1 MEHAWSLEPQLT
13 HSPASSGLSAS
24 LRWALS
30 CLLTAPWHPGP
41 TRPPSFHR
49 CPMTTAMAWSCWPG
63 KVCFS
68 PSFLPPAGTSPLHE
82 YRTEPGHKWPSL
94 PTVQGWQ
101 HHGVLQ
107 GWETRPS
114 SPPDQALSTSWQRM
128 KTFGGHH
135 GPRARKAG
143 PGPVFDWGILP
154 WSGPTTTCPHRV
166 GPQAMCEN
174 LCTSIPEGAW
184 EERAKQK
191 IKNIQK
197 CCHDKSRDRLQK
209 KRKFYVL
216 VSLRVYPAFWT
227 RDLEF
232 ILH

>member
-1 MEHAWSLEPQLT
+1 MIDWYIFHYLRTCTIVLPYIFSYLGLAPIYFHQCNIEARLRFFEDLAMFTLLVTILE
-13 HSPASSGLSAS
+13 
-24 LRWALS
+24 
-30 CLLTAPWHPGP
+30 
-41 TRPPSFHR
+41 
-49 CPMTTAMAWSCWPG
+49 
-63 KVCFS
+63 
-68 PSFLPPAGTSPLHE
+68 
-82 YRTEPGHKWPSL
+82 
-94 PTVQGWQ
+94 
-101 HHGVLQ
+101 
-107 GWETRPS
+107 
-114 SPPDQALSTSWQRM
+114 LSTSWQRM

>member
-1 MEHAWSLEPQLT
+1 MGSQLSS
-13 HSPASSGLSAS
+13 HSPLAPWFHQAS
-24 LRWALS
+24 LFPSLPHDHCHGLVMLTWKG
-30 CLLTAPWHPGP
+30 LL
-41 TRPPSFHR
+41 
-49 CPMTTAMAWSCWPG
+49 
-63 KVCFS
+63 S

-114 SPPDQALSTSWQRM
+114 SPPDQAPSTSWQRM

-135 GPRARKAG
+135 WPRARKAG
-143 PGPVFDWGILP
+143 PGQVFDWGILP
-154 WSGPTTTCPHRV
+154 WSGPTATCPHRV
-166 GPQAMCEN
+166 GPQAICDS

-197 CCHDKSRDRLQK
+197 YCHDKSRDRLQK
-209 KRKFYVL
+209 KKKRKFYIL